1 MNNREFLFL
10 YDAANCN
17 PNGDPDQENKPR
29 MDRATKTNLVSSY
42 RLKRYV
48 RDYLIDNET
57 NDKLDVFVR
66 QMGERKISLE
76 TRLTGEIND
85 LKTNQKEFDRLVKEN
100 KEFEELLAQFKSNVK
115 SVSELSNFEIFLLD
129 GEDKIKSNI
138 SGTAKNEKEAK
149 TKEDAFIKTRK
160 GFINNAVLTA
170 LVKSK
175 FIDIRF
181 FGGSFAAKGF
191 SRTFT
196 GAIQVNLGYSLHP
209 VELNTSN
216 SLVTIMP
223 AKSTDD
229 GNSTIGKNETLFY
242 SLIGFSGTVNAK
254 KAEINGLKD
263 SDLPLF
269 RQSLIKSILE
279 TRTESKK
286 NQYPR
291 FYLEIEYNGELKT
304 DGKKIP
310 KETYGRLGD
319 LRNHVKLSSEAVGRT
334 DDKDFTKVRK
344 LEDIKIDLKP
354 LYEKIKL
361 IKDKIKCIKIWTS
374 LDFEFET
381 IKNQLTKQEEVID
394 SNKSSKKA
402 EGVAESKIEQLTI

>member
-57 NDKLDVFVR
+57 NDNLDVFVR

-76 TRLTGEIND
+76 TRLTGEIEKLKSDQKVFDALVEND
-85 LKTNQKEFDRLVKEN
+85 DELKK
-100 KEFEELLAQFKSNVK
+100 LLGYFKSNVK
-115 SVSELSNFEIFLLD
+115 AISGLSAFEIFVLD
-129 GEDKIKSNI
+129 GEEKIKSTI
-138 SGTAKNEKEAK
+138 AGTGKPEKEAK
-149 TKEDAFIKTRK
+149 AKEEAFIKSNK

-181 FGGSFAAKGF
+181 FGGSFAVKGF

-229 GNSTIGKNETLFY
+229 GQGTIGKNETLFY

-263 SDLPLF
+263 TDLVLF

-291 FYLEIEYNGELKT
+291 FYLEIEYKGVEEIEK
-304 DGKKIP
+304 DGKKIKTR

-319 LRNHVKLSSEAVGRT
+319 LRNHVKVVSKATDRN

-344 LEDIKIDLKP
+344 LEDLDIDFNP
-354 LYEKIKL
+354 LFEKIKL
-361 IKDKIKCIKIWTS
+361 VEDKIAGIKIWTS
-374 LDFEFET
+374 LDFDSKE
-381 IKNQLTKQEEVID
+381 IKTQLTKICTGIKNIEE
-394 SNKSSKKA
+394 
-402 EGVAESKIEQLTI
+402 LTI

>member
-66 QMGERKISLE
+66 QMGERKVSLE

-170 LVKSK
+170 LVKSN

-196 GAIQVNLGYSLHP
+196 GAVQVNLGYSLHP

-263 SDLPLF
+263 TDLPLF

-291 FYLEIEYNGELKT
+291 FYLEIEYNGELDK
-304 DGKKIP
+304 DGKKTA

-319 LRNHVKLSSEAVGRT
+319 LRNHIKLTSKAVGRN
-334 DDKDFTKVRK
+334 DDKDFSKVRK
-344 LEDIKIDLKP
+344 LEDIEIDFKP
-354 LYEKIKL
+354 LFEKINL
-361 IKDKIKCIKIWTS
+361 IKDKIKCVKIWTS
-374 LDFEFET
+374 LDFDFET
-381 IKNQLTKQEEVID
+381 FKTHLTQENGIAKD
-394 SNKSSKKA
+394 
-402 EGVAESKIEQLTI
+402 KIEQLTI